1 MSEWL
6 SLMQMEGITL
16 IPEDSNPTEVQAIAD
31 IGWFS
36 ILVAGKLYSE
46 NKSLSPQQFLN
57 RVGEDIRDSYFNL
70 GLADRLECE
79 FCVRLTWVCYETMVV
94 LFFVIIFHQLKA
106 KNAGVEKMLRNLTI
120 CGRCHM
126 GDLLIQQNPTGTSDH
141 QWNFMPTCMFHN
153 RQKATAPMLIY
164 KPGFLAD
171 LKTYIFT
178 RTTSFDVL
186 T

>member
-1 MSEWL
+1 MPL
-6 SLMQMEGITL
+6 QTFDGFL
-16 IPEDSNPTEVQAIAD
+16 
-31 IGWFS
+31 
-36 ILVAGKLYSE
+36 LVAGKLYSE

-70 GLADRLECE
+70 GLADRLEWE

-94 LFFVIIFHQLKA
+94 PILRDNLPSVK
-106 KNAGVEKMLRNLTI
+106 GEKCW
-120 CGRCHM
+120 CGEDAEELDHLWPLSH
-126 GDLLIQQNPTGTSDH
+126 GGPPHPTKPYGGTSDH

-153 RQKATAPMLIY
+153 RQKAATPMLIY

-178 RTTSFDVL
+178 RTASFDVL